1 MLSEWMDD
9 WMNEWSTNPYSP
21 VLFLLPI
28 PTLCLASWA
37 LMCFTDYG
45 SKLVLSA
52 PCGLWSLLQ
61 RWPPA
66 CSSHTHVLHTP
77 GRMALSHRD
86 LLCIFIQHRLPD
98 QCVQV
103 PWPRSLESESRLCH
117 PLAGSPLGKS
127 VPELWF
133 PHLKIQ
139 VIQSL
144 LLLSWWPWYTHIY
157 SFNKHSWVVHY
168 VPGSKQDKRPP
179 KTKDQT
185 QIPALLG
192 LTLLLRRQAISK
204 TDA

>member
-1 MLSEWMDD
+1 MIEWM
-9 WMNEWSTNPYSP
+9 NGAPTPTPPSYSFSRYL
-21 VLFLLPI
+21 LF
-28 PTLCLASWA
+28 
-37 LMCFTDYG
+37 
-45 SKLVLSA
+45 V
-52 PCGLWSLLQ
+52 
-61 RWPPA
+61 WPPGPWCA
-66 CSSHTHVLHTP
+66 SLI
-77 GRMALSHRD
+77 MALSLSC
-86 LLCIFIQHRLPD
+86 LLPVVSGAFSRGGPLPAPPTLMSFTLQVGWLSHIVTCCVSFQHRLPD

-179 KTKDQT
+179 KTKDHT
-185 QIPALLG
+185 QIPAFLG